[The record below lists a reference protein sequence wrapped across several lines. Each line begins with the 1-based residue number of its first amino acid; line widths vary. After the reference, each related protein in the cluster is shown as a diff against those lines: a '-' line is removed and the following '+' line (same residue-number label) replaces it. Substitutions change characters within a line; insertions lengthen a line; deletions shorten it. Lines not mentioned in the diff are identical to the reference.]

1 MMADVDKFFQDKKI
15 PETAKP
21 GLITVLYDESQMMP
35 WLVEDNR
42 SVLKNETRHP
52 SKSGVIERIAAILDE
67 MAPPKSMFDEENEVT
82 VLVTLQVD
90 PDEADTEF
98 DTLAVRKAV
107 RDAIQLAVECGE
119 DAGFVHQLGEDISI
133 GMVSVDTLCVD

>member
-1 MMADVDKFFQDKKI
+1 MTDVDKFFQDKKI

-52 SKSGVIERIAAILDE
+52 SKSGVLERIAAILDE
-67 MAPPKSMFDEENEVT
+67 MAPPKPITEETEVT
-82 VLVTLQVD
+82 ALVTLQVA
-90 PDEADTEF
+90 PDSMRVVPHPIAD
-98 DTLAVRKAV
+98 VRKAV

-119 DAGFVHQLGEDISI
+119 AAGFVHQLAEDISI
-133 GMVSVDTLCVD
+133 GMVSVDTLCVE